1 MSDFAE
7 RVVASLML
15 SEGIDVGVEGV
26 DFSVFYSAEDSRG
39 RFAPRLRYGE
49 VAKGD
54 EVLVGWFRGGEWVR
68 VDGVVVGS
76 SSEFL
81 IPGEDGGVA
90 GG

>member
-1 MSDFAE
+1 MSDFSE
-7 RVVASLML
+7 RVVASLMSL
-15 SEGIDVGVEGV
+15 DGEVM
-26 DFSVFYSAEDSRG
+26 DFAVFYSAEDSRG

-54 EVLVGWFRGGEWVR
+54 EVLVGWFRGGEWVCA
-68 VDGVVVGS
+68 DGVVVGS